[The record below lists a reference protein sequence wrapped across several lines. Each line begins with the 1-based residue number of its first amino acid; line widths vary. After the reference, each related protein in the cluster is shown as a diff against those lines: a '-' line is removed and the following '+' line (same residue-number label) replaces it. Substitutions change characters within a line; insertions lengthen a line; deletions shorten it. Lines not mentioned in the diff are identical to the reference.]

1 VGILANDQLKTT
13 PPNPAPFTEAVKTA
27 IQFIDHGIR
36 GYYCA
41 FAGPKTPR
49 SIPAPK
55 SSPLCPAWH

>member
-1 VGILANDQLKTT
+1 MGTLANDQLKTT

-41 FAGPKTPR
+41 FTGPKTATIRPD
-49 SIPAPK
+49 AK
-55 SSPLCPAWH
+55 VFAA